1 MTIAVFAPR
10 DAAFARR
17 LTARIAALSGQPA
30 ALFPVDP
37 DGDVPAALDGAALTW
52 GGQRLDQASAVF
64 ISGFRY
70 EDPVLPPADDTVDWS
85 FWQCRH
91 VLRQQSYSFCW
102 SFFSRLEASGTALY
116 NPPSALL
123 KLFARSQPL
132 DALRAAGL
140 TTPTVTL
147 TNDPAVAEDVQQ
159 RHPAVVWRPA
169 TGRAAWQLFHD
180 KQRRHL
186 VGADKPP
193 VMLAPAQAGM
203 LLRVYVIDG
212 QIALAFTAAPPA
224 REDVERFELTR
235 CIDPADIPGIDRLAT
250 AAQALGLRWAAF
262 TVVCGEHDVTVYDV
276 DADPATG
283 DLPPSLQGH
292 LAEALACAL
301 TGRPLPAAPAGGQA
315 PRDTLLLRRMLVIQ
329 FEMEATK
336 YAAG

>member
-17 LTARIAALSGQPA
+17 LTARVAALSDQPA
-30 ALFPVDP
+30 RLFPVDP
-37 DGDVPAALDGAALTW
+37 DGEVPAALNGSELSW
-52 GGQRLDQASAVF
+52 GGEPLGQASTVF

-70 EDPVLPPADDTVDWS
+70 EDPVLPPADDAVDWS

-102 SFFSRLEASGTALY
+102 SFFSRLEATGAALY

-140 TTPTVTL
+140 TTPAVTL
-147 TNDPAVAEDVQQ
+147 TNDPVLAEEAQQ

-169 TGRAAWQLFHD
+169 TGRAAWQLFRD

-193 VMLAPAQAGM
+193 VLLAPAQAGM

-235 CIDPADIPGIDRLAT
+235 CVDPAAIPGLDRLAA
-250 AAQALGLRWAAF
+250 AAQVLGLRWAAF
-262 TVVCGEHDVTVYDV
+262 TVVSGEQDVTVYDV
-276 DADPATG
+276 DADPVVG

-301 TGRPLPAAPAGGQA
+301 TGRPLPAAPAEGLA

-336 YAAG
+336 HAAG